1 MQIQT
6 GLNPEHLTQ
15 YLNLKDHPLLAE
27 WLPQQEAGLVR
38 LLKGI
43 PTSNEVNAYALE
55 VVQAIA
61 VLRFIEKVKA
71 LPDLADKQQKVMRQM
86 EARA

>member
-1 MQIQT
+1 
-6 GLNPEHLTQ
+6 
-15 YLNLKDHPLLAE
+15 
-27 WLPQQEAGLVR
+27 
-38 LLKGI
+38 
-43 PTSNEVNAYALE
+43 VNAYALE